1 VNKPGRPP
9 SPTGPHGSENAS
21 REPVS
26 RDPVGRE
33 GHDRALASP
42 TLGELFAGFLF
53 TGLSGFGGVLPWA
66 RRMVV
71 EQRRWL
77 SGPEFTDLLAL
88 CQFLPGPNVLNLAVT
103 IGARFAGTTGA
114 IVASLGLMAAP
125 MVIVIVLGMIH
136 ARYGHLAWVEHG
148 FGGLAAAASGLVLS
162 MAVKIS
168 APLRT
173 RPAGAAMAAV
183 TFLAIAVLRVPLLP
197 AMLLLAPVSV
207 AVCAITR
214 P

>member
-1 VNKPGRPP
+1 VNKTSEAAGRT
-9 SPTGPHGSENAS
+9 SDHGSLGGGRGLA
-21 REPVS
+21 RERS
-26 RDPVGRE
+26 F
-33 GHDRALASP
+33 ASP

-103 IGARFAGTTGA
+103 IGARFAGVSGA

-148 FGGLAAAASGLVLS
+148 FAGLAAAASGLVLS

-173 RPAGAAMAAV
+173 RPAAAAMAAV
-183 TFLAIAVLRVPLLP
+183 TFLVIAVLRVPLLP
-197 AMLLLAPVSV
+197 AMLILAPISV
-207 AVCAITR
+207 AVCAMTR
-214 P
+214 S